1 MKQETKEG
9 IKLGGRF
16 IIEVYDKDMNLISKS
31 EVHNIIPTEGCNFA
45 LDQIGAGA
53 AQVAALYCLMFET
66 DTTPAA
72 GTTYATPV
80 FTETTAYTEETRP
93 EYVPAAAS
101 GKSMSNTANKAVF
114 TMNASK
120 TLYGAALVGGGTAP
134 TTKGNTDGGGK
145 MLAAGKFGTAQ
156 PVISGN
162 VVNLTY
168 TLSSDDDGA

>member
-1 MKQETKEG
+1 MKEG

-16 IIEVYDKDMNLISKS
+16 IIEVYDKDKNLISKS

-53 AQVAALYCLMFET
+53 AQVTALYCLMFE
-66 DTTPAA
+66 DDETPDAD
-72 GTTYATPV
+72 TTYAVPV
-80 FTETTAYTEETRP
+80 FTETEAYDEGTRP
-93 EYVPAAAS
+93 EYVPAAAT

-120 TLYGAALVGGGTAP
+120 TLYGAALVGGGSAP
-134 TTKGNTDGGGK
+134 STKGNTAGGGK

-168 TLSSDDDGA
+168 TLTSDDDEV

>member
-1 MKQETKEG
+1 MKDG

-16 IIEVYDKDMNLISKS
+16 IIEVYNNKEEMKLISRS
-31 EVHNIIPTEGCNFA
+31 ECHNIVTDEGCDFA

-53 AQVAALYCLMFET
+53 AQVAAVYCLVYE
-66 DTTPAA
+66 DDEDPAA
-72 GTTYATPV
+72 GDTYAIPG
-80 FTETTAYTEETRP
+80 FTECTAYDEATRP

-114 TMNASK
+114 TMNDTK
-120 TLYGAALVGGGTAP
+120 TLYGAALVGAGTDP
-134 TTKGNTDGGGK
+134 NTKGDTAGGGS
-145 MLAAGKFGTAQ
+145 MLCGGGFTTEQ

-168 TLSSDDDGA
+168 TLSSADDGV

>member
-1 MKQETKEG
+1 MKEG

-16 IIEVYDKDMNLISKS
+16 IIEIYDNKKNMNLISRG
-31 EVHNIIPTEGCNFA
+31 ECHNIIPTEGCNFA
-45 LDQIGAGA
+45 LDQMGAGA
-53 AQVAALYCLMFET
+53 AQVTALYCLMFE
-66 DTTPAA
+66 DDKTPNAD
-72 GTTYATPV
+72 TTYAVPV
-80 FTETTAYTEETRP
+80 FTETQAYNEETRP
-93 EYVPAAAS
+93 EYVPAAAT

-156 PVISGN
+156 PAISGN